1 MLHVVAQ
8 RCELNKNNST
18 EKHGIIPIF
27 VFLTFKIHLIAIIKH
42 PKHPLSKY
50 GKNTLWNFQNTPLP
64 VPLVYMSGFLVL
76 SWGEIKINLDFN
88 LIKK

>member
-8 RCELNKNNST
+8 KFELNMNNST
-18 EKHGIIPIF
+18 EKHEIMPIF

-50 GKNTLWNFQNTPLP
+50 GKNTL
-64 VPLVYMSGFLVL
+64 
-76 SWGEIKINLDFN
+76 
-88 LIKK
+88 